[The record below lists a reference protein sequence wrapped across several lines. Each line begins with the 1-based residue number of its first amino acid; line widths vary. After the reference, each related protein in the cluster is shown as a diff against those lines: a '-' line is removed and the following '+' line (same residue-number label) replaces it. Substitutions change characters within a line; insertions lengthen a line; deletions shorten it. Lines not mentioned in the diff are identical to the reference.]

1 MLKSAKVQMIAR
13 IAVLIIVTAPLLHRD
28 CLAEYANPST
38 GDETDISYWLDR
50 GGLYAAYGNYS
61 AAIKAYNRALVL
73 GTNDSSAYFNLSL
86 AFCELGH
93 YEDSLEAIKQAIV
106 REPQNGNYYYG
117 QAWIMVRAGNEA
129 EARAIFHHA
138 ADLGDPD
145 AIAYLNLQD

>member
-1 MLKSAKVQMIAR
+1 MLKSEKIRMIAR
-13 IAVLIIVTAPLLHRD
+13 ITVLIIAITPLLHQE
-28 CLAEYANPST
+28 CIAEYANPST
-38 GDETDISYWLDR
+38 GVETDVSYWLDR
-50 GGLYAAYGNYS
+50 GGLYAAYGNFS
-61 AAIKAYNRALVL
+61 AAIKAYNKALVL
-73 GTNDSSAYFNLSL
+73 GPNDSSAYFNLSL

-117 QAWIMVRAGNEA
+117 QAWVMVKAGNEA

-145 AIAYLNLQD
+145 AIAYLESQD